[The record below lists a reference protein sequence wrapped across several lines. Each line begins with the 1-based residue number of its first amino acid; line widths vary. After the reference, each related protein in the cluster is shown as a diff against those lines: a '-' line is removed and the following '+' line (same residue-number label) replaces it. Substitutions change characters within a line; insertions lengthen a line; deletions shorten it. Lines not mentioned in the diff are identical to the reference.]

1 MRKLG
6 EGAWICFLI
15 VPPLNRNFPH
25 SKLFELSP
33 LKQMACDWAS
43 WMKTNRSVVE
53 REILLTVVE
62 ELLPKSNTELLVVE
76 KRLNLVVSD
85 SFSSS
90 FHLKPPIYIS
100 RIHILQTK
108 SAQISYHGRRKGSNI
123 LDRAREG
130 CHRLL
135 SWQIQRTQWAIQVGW
150 VGQFTNPIVLCR
162 YTKNGQWDTPA
173 VTWTIL
179 RWNKKTLLDWGLKVS
194 NRIMISNTRA

>member
-1 MRKLG
+1 
-6 EGAWICFLI
+6 
-15 VPPLNRNFPH
+15 
-25 SKLFELSP
+25 
-33 LKQMACDWAS
+33 
-43 WMKTNRSVVE
+43 MKTNMSVVE

-85 SFSSS
+85 SFLSS

-100 RIHILQTK
+100 TIHILQRK

-135 SWQIQRTQWAIQVGW
+135 S
-150 VGQFTNPIVLCR
+150 
-162 YTKNGQWDTPA
+162 
-173 VTWTIL
+173 
-179 RWNKKTLLDWGLKVS
+179 
-194 NRIMISNTRA
+194 

>member
-6 EGAWICFLI
+6 EGAWIGFVF
-15 VPPLNRNFPH
+15 VPPLKRNFHH
-25 SKLFELSP
+25 SKLFEMSP
-33 LKQMACDWAS
+33 LEWMACDWAS
-43 WMKTNRSVVE
+43 WMKTNMSVVE

-100 RIHILQTK
+100 TIHILQRK
-108 SAQISYHGRRKGSNI
+108 SAQILYHGLWEGSNI

-150 VGQFTNPIVLCR
+150 VGQFTSTDLSLVFSSSSSPS
-162 YTKNGQWDTPA
+162 
-173 VTWTIL
+173 WTGKRFL
-179 RWNKKTLLDWGLKVS
+179 F
-194 NRIMISNTRA
+194 

>member
-1 MRKLG
+1 
-6 EGAWICFLI
+6 
-15 VPPLNRNFPH
+15 
-25 SKLFELSP
+25 
-33 LKQMACDWAS
+33 
-43 WMKTNRSVVE
+43 MKTNMSVVE

-108 SAQISYHGRRKGSNI
+108 SAQISYLGRRKGSNI

-135 SWQIQRTQWAIQVGW
+135 R
-150 VGQFTNPIVLCR
+150 
-162 YTKNGQWDTPA
+162 
-173 VTWTIL
+173 
-179 RWNKKTLLDWGLKVS
+179 
-194 NRIMISNTRA
+194 